1 MQRREF
7 MTLLGGASVAWP
19 VAARAQQPAG
29 RPLIGVLSPASTA
42 TAAGYMEG
50 LRAGLRDFGY
60 VEGHN
65 IWLEV
70 RYAEGV
76 PARLPSLAAELVDLK
91 PDIIIAGS
99 AVGISAA
106 QRVTQT
112 IPLITFTVEDPVA
125 LGLAKSIARP
135 GGNITG
141 IATFGDDAL
150 VGKQLALMKEVLPDM
165 SRLAVMVNPGDPG
178 EAFVRDSGVRARACA
193 RMLLNSMGVNGEGTR
208 LPPEPL
214 AE

>member
-1 MQRREF
+1 MSSRRQF
-7 MTLLGGASVAWP
+7 ITLLGGASVAWP
-19 VAARAQQPAG
+19 FAARAQQPAG

-60 VEGHN
+60 IEGHN

-106 QRVTQT
+106 QGVTQQSPSSRLRSR
-112 IPLITFTVEDPVA
+112 IPLRSGWRKA
-125 LGLAKSIARP
+125 SRGLEAISSESQRSEM
-135 GGNITG
+135 TRW
-141 IATFGDDAL
+141 
-150 VGKQLALMKEVLPDM
+150 LA
-165 SRLAVMVNPGDPG
+165 SS
-178 EAFVRDSGVRARACA
+178 SG
-193 RMLLNSMGVNGEGTR
+193 
-208 LPPEPL
+208 
-214 AE
+214 

>member
-1 MQRREF
+1 MRRRQF
-7 MTLLGGASVAWP
+7 IAGIGSAAIGGL

-76 PARLPSLAAELVDLK
+76 PARLPSLAAELVDLS
-91 PDIIIAGS
+91 P
-99 AVGISAA
+99 
-106 QRVTQT
+106 T
-112 IPLITFTVEDPVA
+112 
-125 LGLAKSIARP
+125 
-135 GGNITG
+135 
-141 IATFGDDAL
+141 
-150 VGKQLALMKEVLPDM
+150 
-165 SRLAVMVNPGDPG
+165 
-178 EAFVRDSGVRARACA
+178 
-193 RMLLNSMGVNGEGTR
+193 
-208 LPPEPL
+208 
-214 AE
+214 